1 MRMQK
6 RGRRRV
12 VADTEV
18 EVAPE
23 ATELLFEAEDVAELV
38 AEVTGED
45 VAVEVAENGVEFTVG
60 EDIITVEPE
69 GDEELLEAATS
80 VRRRNKVQASAKA
93 RKRTV
98 RRGRQ

>member
-93 RKRTV
+93 HKRTV
-98 RRGRQ
+98 RRGRR

>member
-12 VADTEV
+12 FAETDVD
-18 EVAPE
+18 VAPE

-45 VAVEVAENGVEFTVG
+45 VAVDVAENGVEFTVG
-60 EDIITVEPE
+60 EDVITVEPE

-98 RRGRQ
+98 RRGRR